1 MDDVSNQQPC
11 VTRTY
16 RTAIRLGEDFITLEE
31 TITLP
36 VAASDADIQQAVD
49 LGWRIYTTQREAL
62 ERQIAGIRESHAG
75 GLTPIT
81 IRDPD
86 APASEK
92 QRNYIAALQEDLT
105 WTSEQIASYAGDQG
119 LDLVTMTKGQASGF
133 IDNLK
138 KLAEERSQYQTSSRT
153 QTSAGGDEGV
163 ITERQHRALLKLAT
177 ERGLDLEQEIRQR
190 FGSAST
196 AISSA
201 EASTLLTEWQ
211 RGGRTASHRRTQS
224 QVATVDESD
233 AQG

>member
-1 MDDVSNQQPC
+1 MDNSSNQHPC

-36 VAASDADIQQAVD
+36 VEASDADIQQAVD

-62 ERQIAGIRESHAG
+62 ERQIAGIRDSYASG
-75 GLTPIT
+75 IAPIT

-92 QRNYIAALQEDLT
+92 QRNYIAALQDDLT
-105 WTSEQIASYAGDQG
+105 WSSEQIASYAQEFG
-119 LDLVTMTKGQASGF
+119 LDLVMMTKGQASGF

-138 KLAEERSQYQTSSRT
+138 KLAEERSQYHTSGQAQPS
-153 QTSAGGDEGV
+153 SGGEDGV
-163 ITERQHRALLKLAT
+163 ITERQHRALLKLAD
-177 ERGLDLEQEIRQR
+177 ERGVDLEAETRQR
-190 FGSAST
+190 FGAESG

-211 RGGRTASHRRTQS
+211 RGGRAASHRRTQS
-224 QVATVDESD
+224 Q
-233 AQG
+233 QLL